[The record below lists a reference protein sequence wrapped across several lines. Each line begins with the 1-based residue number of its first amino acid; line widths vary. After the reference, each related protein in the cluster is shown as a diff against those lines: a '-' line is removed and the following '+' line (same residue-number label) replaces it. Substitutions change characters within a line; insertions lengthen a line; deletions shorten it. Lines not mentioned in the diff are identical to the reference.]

1 MGDQKVSIGEYA
13 QERAMNPGID
23 ALTDVVGLGLLA
35 DDAVL
40 GTSRALRGE
49 ELPAHQRRALERAE
63 RLLRSLARPPDPAN
77 ESPYNNEQL
86 RELVS
91 SQARAVSVARRQ
103 RPSLELESYFSN
115 LLELLEEARKPGA
128 SDGGEEHF
136 EELLDFFER
145 LGQASLSGAHEE
157 ATAIGMPA
165 WMSPSPTGVF

>member
-1 MGDQKVSIGEYA
+1 MRTTPCAGRVAPCAAKSCLHIRGAHWNGPRGFCAPLRV
-13 QERAMNPGID
+13 R
-23 ALTDVVGLGLLA
+23 LT
-35 DDAVL
+35 
-40 GTSRALRGE
+40 
-49 ELPAHQRRALERAE
+49 P
-63 RLLRSLARPPDPAN
+63 N